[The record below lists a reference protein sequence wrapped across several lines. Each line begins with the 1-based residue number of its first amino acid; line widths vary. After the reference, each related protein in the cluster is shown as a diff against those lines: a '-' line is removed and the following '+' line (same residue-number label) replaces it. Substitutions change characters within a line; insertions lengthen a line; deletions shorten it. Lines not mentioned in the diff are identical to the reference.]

1 MSTQQSDERIEQ
13 LLTEK
18 EVRDFLNHEATLLDR
33 RALDEWFDLIAEDI
47 RYKMPRRV
55 TKEHAVDSFSDE
67 SYFFNEKYGS
77 LKARVERFDSQYA
90 WAERPPS
97 RTRRYV
103 TNLHVDEDDGE
114 EVHLR
119 NNLLIHYSQGDTADQ
134 TFFAAERES
143 TLRRTDND
151 PGFEIARREIRLD
164 HSVLGVDKISIFL

>member
-1 MSTQQSDERIEQ
+1 MSAQRSDERIEQ

-33 RALDEWFDLIAEDI
+33 RALDKWFDLIAEDI

-103 TNLHVDEDDGE
+103 TNLRIDEDDGE

-119 NNLLIHYSQGDTADQ
+119 NNLLVHYSQGDTADQ
-134 TFFAAERES
+134 TLFAAERED
-143 TLRRTDND
+143 TLRRTDDD

-164 HSVLGVDKISIFL
+164 HSVLGVNKISIFL